1 MCVVGVLCGCVL
13 SQLICI
19 AAGRGVCVCVVCVCC
34 VCAVCGPIPR
44 ISTQDSGPESS
55 GSQSEHS
62 WKVVEC
68 LEPFRLNIQLS

>member
-1 MCVVGVLCGCVL
+1 MVDWTFCPQSVIIIEVGYYN
-13 SQLICI
+13 
-19 AAGRGVCVCVVCVCC
+19 VCVCC
-34 VCAVCGPIPR
+34 VCAVCAVCGPIPR

-68 LEPFRLNIQLS
+68 LEPFQLNIQLS